1 MGLNY
6 SRQRRFVLSSNTC
19 VRCSAIIPSGRN
31 YCAPHYQ
38 EALLEYEEAR
48 EIYEISY
55 QNYLAEVEEWNE
67 MSVEERNVYH
77 KHAES
82 ESLSTISVVA
92 GLSIGALAWF
102 LDDGQSE
109 WWVYV
114 AITAVITGML
124 VVLKRFFARLIRGL
138 LAGLMY
144 GLGLGVVVFFGL
156 IFLGVADETVYAS
169 TTLLFLAGILWGL
182 WKEIRGAHHS
192 YGGPEAPSEPTMP
205 EA

>member
-1 MGLNY
+1 M
-6 SRQRRFVLSSNTC
+6 SSNTC

-48 EIYEISY
+48 ENYEISY

-92 GLSIGALAWF
+92 GLSGNHRSDNRHSSSFEEVFCSVNKGVAGGFDVRFGAWCCCF
-102 LDDGQSE
+102 L
-109 WWVYV
+109 W
-114 AITAVITGML
+114 L
-124 VVLKRFFARLIRGL
+124 N
-138 LAGLMY
+138 
-144 GLGLGVVVFFGL
+144 
-156 IFLGVADETVYAS
+156 FLG
-169 TTLLFLAGILWGL
+169 GC
-182 WKEIRGAHHS
+182 R
-192 YGGPEAPSEPTMP
+192 
-205 EA
+205 